1 MKRLML
7 LLALGLTSTAEAAE
21 PAVGNV
27 DLVNVW
33 GSRTGADGRG
43 GAIYERDSVYFRDTL
58 QTSRDGALHV
68 TFRDRT
74 VLRLGS
80 SATAVVDEFVYD
92 PSGNGKLT
100 ASVSQGIARF
110 VSGRL
115 KGDQVAIR
123 TPSATI
129 GIRGT
134 DFSVWVEQSGRT
146 TVWVNDGA
154 VTVTPQGGQLELVNT
169 GETVATSGGTLQRN
183 ALRPNPDPG
192 LEELAVIRA
201 RQPRQER

>member
-1 MKRLML
+1 ML
-7 LLALGLTSTAEAAE
+7 LLALSLMSAAEAAE

-27 DLVNVW
+27 DLINVW
-33 GSRTGADGRG
+33 SARTGPDGRG
-43 GAIYERDSVYFRDTL
+43 GALYERDSVYFRDTL
-58 QTSRDGALHV
+58 QTSRDGALHI
-68 TFRDRT
+68 TFKDRT

-80 SATAVVDEFVYD
+80 NATAVVDEFVYD
-92 PSGNGKLT
+92 PSGNGRLT
-100 ASVSQGIARF
+100 ASVSRGIARF

-134 DFSVWVEQSGRT
+134 DFSVWVEESGRT

-154 VTVTPQGGQLELVNT
+154 VTVTPQGGQAEVVND

-183 ALRPNPDPG
+183 AIRPNPDFG
-192 LEELAVIRA
+192 LEEPSIIRA
-201 RQPRQER
+201 RLGRP

>member
-1 MKRLML
+1 MKRLLL
-7 LLALGLTSTAEAAE
+7 LLALSLSSVAQAAE

-27 DLVNVW
+27 DLINVW
-33 GSRTGADGRG
+33 GARTGADGRG
-43 GAIYERDSVYFRDTL
+43 GALYERDSVYFRDTL
-58 QTSRDGALHV
+58 QTSRDGAMHV
-68 TFRDRT
+68 TFKDRT

-80 SATAVVDEFVYD
+80 NATALVDEFVYD
-92 PSGNGKLT
+92 PAGNGRLT
-100 ASVSQGIARF
+100 ASVSRGIARF

-134 DFSVWVEQSGRT
+134 DFSVWVEESGRT

-154 VTVTPQGGQLELVNT
+154 VTVTPQGGQTEVVND
-169 GETVATSGGTLQRN
+169 GETVATSGGTLERN
-183 ALRPNPDPG
+183 AIGPNPDFG
-192 LEELAVIRA
+192 LEEPSVIRA
-201 RQPRQER
+201 RLGRP

>member
-1 MKRLML
+1 MERLML
-7 LLALGLTSTAEAAE
+7 LLALSLTIAAEAAE

-27 DLVNVW
+27 DLVNV
-33 GSRTGADGRG
+33 GGARTGADGRG
-43 GAIYERDSVYFRDTL
+43 GAVYDRDSVYFRDTL

-92 PSGNGKLT
+92 PAGNGRLA

-110 VSGRL
+110 VSGRI

-134 DFSVWVEQSGRT
+134 DFSVWVEQGGRT

-192 LEELAVIRA
+192 LEDPALIRA